1 MDYSKFLYSKNK
13 INYFKFKIHNE
24 YIKNSMNILIDIDK
38 ANYVLKNYYR
48 FDFKIDIDEYFAYFL
63 KEKNEF
69 IKDFSNYI
77 NINIKI
83 FNNEQLKA
91 YSNILS
97 LIRNNLGDL
106 LIEFKILKQN
116 LYKKLRKQELFNKMK
131 YDYFNNLDD
140 KGNIEYKDNKIKNDN
155 IKYINTELYE
165 KESNMKPFQESNN
178 LINVFMKNA
187 NKNYEKTKQIL
198 YELSDLMTT
207 VQKKM
212 YEQSKIT
219 KYIISNSINSIENID
234 KGNEHLKKAHEYQKG
249 RGLTV
254 GIIFII
260 LGIFLLLYD
269 AIL

>member
-97 LIRNNLGDL
+97 LIRNNLDDL

-165 KESNMKPFQESNN
+165 NESNMKPFQESNN

-207 VQKKM
+207 VQKK
-212 YEQSKIT
+212 
-219 KYIISNSINSIENID
+219 N
-234 KGNEHLKKAHEYQKG
+234 
-249 RGLTV
+249 V
-254 GIIFII
+254 
-260 LGIFLLLYD
+260 
-269 AIL
+269 